1 MPVCP
6 PELELSMASL
16 DLLLQ
21 MPISRR
27 VEIILV
33 EAGSRTCAG
42 ERAFER
48 RERYCSNLPLI
59 GHIRVLG
66 SIEHL

>member
-1 MPVCP
+1 
-6 PELELSMASL
+6 
-16 DLLLQ
+16 

-27 VEIILV
+27 VEISLV

-48 RERYCSNLPLI
+48 RERYCSNLPLVNVS
-59 GHIRVLG
+59 GVAL
-66 SIEHL
+66 

>member
-1 MPVCP
+1 MKVLPC
-6 PELELSMASL
+6 LCF
-16 DLLLQ
+16 Q

-48 RERYCSNLPLI
+48 RERYCSNLPLVNVS
-59 GHIRVLG
+59 GVAL
-66 SIEHL
+66 